1 MGRSD
6 PIQILLFCL
15 VKYRNEGFLSVTLCL
30 DLSHVFLPL
39 DEKFSEQN
47 QLLFYALTQARSAL
61 PLFEEGI

>member
-6 PIQILLFCL
+6 SIQILLFCL
-15 VKYRNEGFLSVTLCL
+15 VKYRNEGFLSVTL